1 MEQKEIELMIEKA
14 VQKAIKAEKAEA
26 EERESRK
33 AYNLTFR
40 YLKQYSDMV
49 SSLKSDAGA
58 AEPTENDF
66 LELLKQ
72 SKTPTAAIIANMQRC
87 LQELQQ
93 EQEKKGQINKYRVLE
108 MYFFEKLTYEQI
120 TEKIPI
126 GESTPRRWIS
136 EMVSI
141 IAVKLFGAAAI
152 HK

>member
-1 MEQKEIELMIEKA
+1 
-14 VQKAIKAEKAEA
+14 
-26 EERESRK
+26 
-33 AYNLTFR
+33 
-40 YLKQYSDMV
+40 MV

-72 SKTPTAAIIANMQRC
+72 SKAQTAAIIANMQRC

-120 TEKIPI
+120 TGKIPM